1 MYSVECR
8 GEEKE
13 EGREKEIE
21 KKKGCPPSIPP
32 LVTFKVKSLIFT
44 KVLER

>member
-21 KKKGCPPSIPP
+21 KKKGAP
-32 LVTFKVKSLIFT
+32 LQFPL
-44 KVLER
+44 L